1 MFASM
6 VMSYSLL
13 LFNYT
18 ASVVFTSAYVLLMF
32 HLLAPG
38 SMRIIG
44 ERAIDT
50 PVGRAIAIAASHLF
64 PYWEYRLMGKLV
76 DDMIAATRNYLEA
89 SWWWTGKPT
98 AQTEPKSAADAN
110 AGVPEAAT
118 VSLRQPGTT
127 REEVRL
133 PTGEPAGEPASAA
146 VVAMVGSNAVGSV
159 NAAASLPDRASS
171 AGSA

>member
-1 MFASM
+1 MTTVIILKPGYSLTKQRNAQRIIGTADRLRGERRADPASSRSRTCSLVVMFASM

-18 ASVVFTSAYVLLMF
+18 ASVVFTSSYVLLMF

-50 PVGRAIAIAASHLF
+50 VVGCAIAIAASHLF

-76 DDMIAATRNYLEA
+76 NDMIAATRQYLEA
-89 SWWWTGKPT
+89 SWWW
-98 AQTEPKSAADAN
+98 SRRRRRRWRRMLSR
-110 AGVPEAAT
+110 GV
-118 VSLRQPGTT
+118 
-127 REEVRL
+127 VR
-133 PTGEPAGEPASAA
+133 G
-146 VVAMVGSNAVGSV
+146 
-159 NAAASLPDRASS
+159 S
-171 AGSA
+171 AG